1 MDYLKY
7 MDIFTIR
14 FHLYTHN
21 QPKYRNEFGGIMSV
35 IYFLICIGIFVGLSY
50 DDLNKLNPISSKS
63 EICDTEPRTVN
74 LNKEKIWIPFRM
86 VTYGEKFIDH
96 REFLYILP
104 YFVEG
109 KYNKEEG
116 MDLKYNLLQYK
127 FCNETSMA
135 NKTKNYKIDIKLN
148 ELFCIDKEDIPFG
161 GSWNGDYIN
170 YIEINL
176 HLCKDG
182 IDFNSSDP
190 RCSNMKDLLK
200 NRNTSLIFEFFY
212 PIVQFQPTN
221 VEIPI
226 TIIYRS
232 YYYRLSTYSN
242 KVERLYLQEHILA
255 DDRSQIISNYKNSSS
270 WGMSDLYGDDYFL
283 PEEND
288 IENISSRIY
297 SLDIYMDEGYIYYT
311 RSYKKIFLIIAN
323 TMPIIRIVLYFIN
336 KFTQHIKMS
345 YVKRNLA
352 GLIFENKPKSKNAFI
367 KLKNKNNNYSQSINR
382 IKLAKLNN
390 NQEIKNNISDNKSIN
405 QINRNIKILD
415 YKKKINEYKI
425 KDNINN
431 NNNSVNKSNISLNS
445 DNAIKILNKKD
456 ILLINSKNNKSLS
469 LEGSL
474 KQEVNPIKIKNYPNQ
489 MNKKYIFSYYYFCLD
504 LFFDK
509 IVNPQK
515 FCFISKNYF
524 TVYNF
529 MCQIYDIS
537 NYIILF
543 KQINILNYI
552 IKKLYEKKGLNF
564 SKRYKKI
571 NINDNDIINK
581 VNSELN
587 SDKSILFSHYL

>member
-1 MDYLKY
+1 
-7 MDIFTIR
+7 
-14 FHLYTHN
+14 
-21 QPKYRNEFGGIMSV
+21 
-35 IYFLICIGIFVGLSY
+35 
-50 DDLNKLNPISSKS
+50 
-63 EICDTEPRTVN
+63 
-74 LNKEKIWIPFRM
+74 M

-135 NKTKNYKIDIKLN
+135 NKTNNYKIDIKLN

-161 GSWNGDYIN
+161 GSWNSDYIN

-200 NRNTSLIFEFFY
+200 NRNSSLIFEFFY

-221 VEIPI
+221 IETPI

-297 SLDIYMDEGYIYYT
+297 SLDIYG
-311 RSYKKIFLIIAN
+311 
-323 TMPIIRIVLYFIN
+323 
-336 KFTQHIKMS
+336 
-345 YVKRNLA
+345 
-352 GLIFENKPKSKNAFI
+352 
-367 KLKNKNNNYSQSINR
+367 
-382 IKLAKLNN
+382 
-390 NQEIKNNISDNKSIN
+390 
-405 QINRNIKILD
+405 
-415 YKKKINEYKI
+415 
-425 KDNINN
+425 
-431 NNNSVNKSNISLNS
+431 
-445 DNAIKILNKKD
+445 
-456 ILLINSKNNKSLS
+456 
-469 LEGSL
+469 
-474 KQEVNPIKIKNYPNQ
+474 
-489 MNKKYIFSYYYFCLD
+489 
-504 LFFDK
+504 
-509 IVNPQK
+509 
-515 FCFISKNYF
+515 
-524 TVYNF
+524 
-529 MCQIYDIS
+529 
-537 NYIILF
+537 
-543 KQINILNYI
+543 
-552 IKKLYEKKGLNF
+552 
-564 SKRYKKI
+564 
-571 NINDNDIINK
+571 
-581 VNSELN
+581 
-587 SDKSILFSHYL
+587 

>member
-7 MDIFTIR
+7 IDIFTIR

-21 QPKYRNEFGGIMSV
+21 QPRYRNEFGGIMSV

-50 DDLNKLNPISSKS
+50 DDLKKLNPISSKS

-176 HLCKDG
+176 YLCKDG

-200 NRNTSLIFEFFY
+200 NRNSSLIFEFFY

-221 VEIPI
+221 VETPI

-232 YYYRLSTYSN
+232 YYYRLSSYSN

-270 WGMSDLYGDDYFL
+270 WGMSNLYGDDYFL

-323 TMPIIRIVLYFIN
+323 IMPIIRIVLYFIN

-345 YVKRNLA
+345 FVKRNLA

-367 KLKNKNNNYSQSINR
+367 KLKYKNNNFCQSYNR
-382 IKLAKLNN
+382 IKLTKLNN
-390 NQEIKNNISDNKSIN
+390 NQKMKNNIIDNKSIN
-405 QINRNIKILD
+405 KMNKNHKFLGL
-415 YKKKINEYKI
+415 KKNNNEYKN
-425 KDNINN
+425 KNF
-431 NNNSVNKSNISLNS
+431 NNNSFNKSNISLNS
-445 DNAIKILNKKD
+445 NNAIKILNKKD

-474 KQEVNPIKIKNYPNQ
+474 KQEVNPIKIQNSTNQ
-489 MNKKYIFSYYYFCLD
+489 MKNNYIFSYYYFCLD
-504 LFFDK
+504 FFFDK

-529 MCQIYDIS
+529 MGQIYDIS

-552 IKKLYEKKGLNF
+552 IKKLYEKNGLNF

-571 NINDNDIINK
+571 NVNDNDIINK